1 MKLSSVPPILKEKA
15 DLPLRCYKVK
25 KQFFLGFYAMIT
37 PSTPLYLQLMEE
49 MRMRRGKPAIHVDG
63 HWNSHERKEEHHVL
77 LSSYLR
83 SQILTI
89 VKLKTM
95 CSWHQLSDF
104 YNCEKGDNYTL
115 ITGTDGTLALLL
127 LLLLLKPRNLQRL
140 NKTLLL
146 HCLLWTQRMNLMKRL
161 GCLFKSDYVDRQ
173 VIHSYWQIS
182 SSTASVG
189 HQYQLDDR
197 DPRQVRPLTTLSKT
211 KPAWHLLR
219 FWCLQMFSTE
229 KYLINICLVAWWC
242 RSETSHILCLVRTPW
257 MEAWLQ
263 E

>member
-1 MKLSSVPPILKEKA
+1 MLMDIETVTKEK
-15 DLPLRCYKVK
+15 RNIM
-25 KQFFLGFYAMIT
+25 FFYHHIWGPRFW
-37 PSTPLYLQLMEE
+37 QL
-49 MRMRRGKPAIHVDG
+49 
-63 HWNSHERKEEHHVL
+63 WSW
-77 LSSYLR
+77 
-83 SQILTI
+83 
-89 VKLKTM
+89 KL
-95 CSWHQLSDF
+95 CALDWHQLSDF

-115 ITGTDGTLALLL
+115 IAGTDGTLALLL

-229 KYLINICLVAWWC
+229 KYLINICLVALWS